1 MNYQIFC
8 SIARKDICWKAL
20 KNQFENGI
28 RTSELSLYEQL
39 LYAAHWLAEE
49 AKMDWRMCECLV
61 YAHGMAFTNGGQA
74 AWDVMQIFFLE
85 DCIPEDIHRVK
96 VDAIKEWIGYIYRK
110 DEEFLDLVEELFS
123 DRIENKEVALVREI
137 HRILKTLQPLMNDRM
152 HLYNELAAKAINE
165 LKADLLATG
174 EIHEVNLDQYIPID
188 MEPISRELS
197 EEAGAEVFEILE
209 SFIKLRRKEYLNS
222 PMPAIIRKA
231 ILSMMYV

>member
-1 MNYQIFC
+1 
-8 SIARKDICWKAL
+8 
-20 KNQFENGI
+20 
-28 RTSELSLYEQL
+28 
-39 LYAAHWLAEE
+39 
-49 AKMDWRMCECLV
+49 
-61 YAHGMAFTNGGQA
+61 
-74 AWDVMQIFFLE
+74 
-85 DCIPEDIHRVK
+85 
-96 VDAIKEWIGYIYRK
+96 
-110 DEEFLDLVEELFS
+110 
-123 DRIENKEVALVREI
+123 
-137 HRILKTLQPLMNDRM
+137 MNDRM